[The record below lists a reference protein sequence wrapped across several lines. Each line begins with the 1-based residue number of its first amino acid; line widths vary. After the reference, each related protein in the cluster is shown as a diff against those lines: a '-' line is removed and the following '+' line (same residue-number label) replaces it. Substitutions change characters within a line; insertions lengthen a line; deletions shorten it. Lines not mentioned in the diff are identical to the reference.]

1 MDMPESL
8 TLHDEE
14 QLTPSPDVEENL
26 VTGLTWNEEEGRT
39 DGREEELEEETAS
52 RVANPKEVAEGTGF
66 AFRRESHE
74 ENAQANKPK
83 KKMCLKDRVCTLHLR
98 RNLSQLDRM
107 HDEKEL
113 LIRKTREE
121 LNTCRKRIV
130 MIIQQQETVEAEI
143 QAEKEANNTA
153 TVFRLQATLRRLG
166 TELRNEKD
174 LELETARLLK
184 EHEYNMW
191 HVAIEEG
198 RLASLRQTLEKEE
211 EELERQRIE
220 QAAERLWKEK
230 AAFSKAKRK
239 EQIRKKKEA
248 EAQADYELQHRKIIQ
263 DAQLNHKKAV
273 QFLRATMARI
283 RKKEKKE
290 ELKSREHMKKRM
302 EAVLTLKKNLTANQ
316 EILRLLQARE
326 KARAQE
332 VKQQEQNLK
341 EAILAQ
347 GGDVTKHLFHH
358 KRLVELEK
366 QKQAFEEEQKTRKC
380 EIVARLLQEEAQGEK
395 LKAKQLGFNAR
406 KVPEKI
412 KIHSSVRAKT
422 QGFLKV
428 LDSEPMAAAA
438 PALQPTEDLRSP
450 SAPSC
455 KNWPGLVGAVSCE
468 SVQAEAI
475 HVNTNTEEETLA
487 EPEILGLWAEEYKPY
502 KVPKDEVDRKPVG
515 GTQMDKDILA
525 HTLEKLR
532 AGIIRKQVV
541 SGHEF
546 KGCPFYSKPD
556 LIHFKDFDVGKTYK
570 KKMTLI
576 NASYSVNYCKIVGV
590 GEHLKDFIDIHL
602 DPPGSMSA
610 GMSCKVVVTFKP
622 MINKDLEGDIKFL
635 AQTGAFSIP
644 LKCTTKKC
652 VLALD
657 KELIDFGTHVV
668 GETISRTITLMNQG
682 ALGTRFRL
690 LTSPGLSA
698 SHLTAAKS
706 STGTTESSYFLEDE
720 KFEKSEKDFSNVE
733 VLQVEPNPHSSPEVI
748 QNLPPTENQGTEGQ
762 EPSSGEEPVRQEEAT
777 ASEEIAPALVELPP
791 EEEPPEIRLGEVT
804 EGAIGSFGSIKLP
817 VVFTPLLPGSVT
829 ASFMVAFD
837 NPDCPSLHFTATG
850 VSIDVPVWVP
860 NQSIDLKIC
869 MYDRLYQD
877 SIVIQSRAKAAL
889 RLKFEVC
896 KELRNH
902 MELLPQSGYIQAQA
916 SYTVQLKFLPRHSL
930 PEDAG
935 KYFDKDTRVLEAPM
949 TISVADQIKPVNFIV
964 HAIVTSSDLEL
975 HPAVVDFGYCTIY
988 EAVRARIALVNKAIL
1003 PQEFGFV
1010 GIPEVV
1016 EFQPNDGF
1024 GTLLPL
1030 ETLHLDVIFKPNKA
1044 KEYSFDLVCKSEI
1057 NRQFKLPCRAI
1068 GVHPPLELS
1077 HSLVKFPAT
1086 ALNDVSSVILYVV
1099 NAHVSMNH
1107 MTHCVPRI
1115 GSGEPAPVGPTS
1127 FEFLPPEGAP
1137 ITIVPSVGTVWPGK
1151 KCLIRVSFRP
1161 VLSDLLIRKEAVA
1174 ILIQENEMKQASIHP
1189 SEGSSPTSP
1198 VRWQFTKDPT
1208 MSLKKEI
1215 RKQST
1220 SQITKQATREKL
1232 IKAPVT
1238 VSFEPPKPE
1247 DINPSSDAYASAQA
1261 SLTRHFRGNLKKYTI
1276 PCVVASGDIKEKE
1289 AKPLNYS
1296 PYNTLHLELHCP
1308 AVAPPIVVTSDNGK
1322 RVFDFGEVAIG
1333 HKGIKRIT
1341 VQNICQ
1347 EHLTIEFSI
1356 LNPNGPFI
1364 FLNPTRALRP
1374 GETWVLVISFS
1385 PRESTQFFETLDI
1398 TSQKGTLTLSILGT
1412 GVAPTITCSIEG
1424 DVLNMGYVMARETSI
1439 STFKLQNS
1447 SSLPIKYSMK
1457 LESLSIMR
1465 NKDPEQLPIFI
1476 TSQTQRTSIVGTQ
1489 NYSGLSVFSVV
1500 PVEGVIKSGKSQD
1513 FTVTFSPDHES
1524 LYYSDELQV
1533 VLFDREIACVLN
1545 LKGAAREHM
1554 MFVEGGDPLDV
1565 PVESLAGISTSGEES
1580 LEEVEEHPRPILLS
1594 LEYIQSGASEAPA
1607 TRELQVGCIRT
1618 SQPASKKTV
1627 EFSLDSLPLLQQRG
1641 FTIDPTKGAVDRG
1654 QTKSITVTWLPP
1666 VGFDPHHPLT
1676 VTALLTLKGD
1686 VKETYR
1692 ILFVGRVVLE

>member
-1 MDMPESL
+1 MDVPESL
-8 TLHDEE
+8 ILQDEE
-14 QLTPSPDVEENL
+14 QVAPSPDLAENL
-26 VTGLTWNEEEGRT
+26 MTGPTWHEEEGRT

-52 RVANPKEVAEGTGF
+52 GGASPKKVAEDTGF
-66 AFRRESHE
+66 PFHRESHK
-74 ENAQANKPK
+74 ENAQANKPT
-83 KKMCLKDRVCTLHLR
+83 KKMSLKDRVCTLHLR
-98 RNLSQLDRM
+98 RNLSQLDKM
-107 HDEKEL
+107 HEEKEL
-113 LIRKTREE
+113 LIQKTREE

-130 MIIQQQETVEAEI
+130 MLIQQQETVEAEI

-153 TVFRLQATLRRLG
+153 AVFRLQATLRRLG

-198 RLASLRQTLEKEE
+198 RFASLRQALEKEE

-220 QAAERLWKEK
+220 QVAERLRKEK

-248 EAQADYELQHRKIIQ
+248 EAQLDYELQHRKIVQ

-273 QFLRATMARI
+273 QFLRATLTRI

-302 EAVLTLKKNLTANQ
+302 EAVLTLKRNLTANR
-316 EILRLLQARE
+316 EILRSLQARE
-326 KARAQE
+326 KAKVQE
-332 VKQQEQNLK
+332 AKQQEQNLK

-395 LKAKQLGFNAR
+395 LKAKQLGFSAR

-422 QGFLKV
+422 LGFLEI
-428 LDSEPMAAAA
+428 LPNEPTATAA
-438 PALQPTEDLRSP
+438 PALQPTKDLHFP
-450 SAPSC
+450 SVPPC
-455 KNWPGLVGAVSCE
+455 KNWPGLEGAVSFE
-468 SVQAEAI
+468 SVQAEDV
-475 HVNTNTEEETLA
+475 HVDTDTEEETLA

-576 NASYSVNYCKIVGV
+576 NASFSVNYCKLVGV

-622 MINKDLEGDIKFL
+622 MINKDLEGDINFL

-690 LTSPGLSA
+690 LTSPGVSG

-706 STGTTESSYFLEDE
+706 STGTTESSYFFEDE
-720 KFEKSEKDFSNVE
+720 KFEKAEKNFSNVE
-733 VLQVEPNPHSSPEVI
+733 GRQVEPNPHSSPEVI
-748 QNLPPTENQGTEGQ
+748 QNLPPTENQGTKGQ
-762 EPSSGEEPVRQEEAT
+762 EPSPGGEPVRQGEAT
-777 ASEEIAPALVELPP
+777 ASEEIAPTLVELPP

-804 EGAIGSFGSIKLP
+804 EGTIGSFGSIKLP
-817 VVFTPLLPGSVT
+817 VVFTPMLPGSVT
-829 ASFMVAFD
+829 ANFMVAFD
-837 NPDCPSLHFTATG
+837 NPDCPSLHFRANG
-850 VSIDVPVWVP
+850 VSIDVPVWAP
-860 NQSIDLKIC
+860 NPSINLKIC

-877 SIVIQSRAKAAL
+877 SIIIQSRAKAAL

-935 KYFDKDTRVLEAPM
+935 KYFDKDTRVLEAPV

-964 HAIVTSSDLEL
+964 QAIVTSSDLEL
-975 HPAVVDFGYCTIY
+975 HPALVDFGYCTIY
-988 EAVRARIALVNKAIL
+988 EAVRARISLVNKAIL

-1016 EFQPNDGF
+1016 EIQPNDGF

-1030 ETLHLDVIFKPNKA
+1030 ETLHLDVIFNANKA
-1044 KEYSFDLVCKSEI
+1044 KEYSFDLVCKTEI

-1099 NAHVSMNH
+1099 NSHLSMNH
-1107 MTHCVPRI
+1107 LTHCVPRI
-1115 GSGEPAPVGPTS
+1115 GNGEPVPVGPTS

-1151 KCLIRVSFRP
+1151 
-1161 VLSDLLIRKEAVA
+1161 
-1174 ILIQENEMKQASIHP
+1174 ASVHP
-1189 SEGSSPTSP
+1189 SEGSFPTSP
-1198 VRWQFTKDPT
+1198 FPVRSQFAKDLT
-1208 MSLKKEI
+1208 MPVKKEM

-1220 SQITKQATREKL
+1220 NQIIKQSTREKL

-1247 DINPSSDAYASAQA
+1247 DIKPSSDAYTSAQA
-1261 SLTRHFRGNLKKYTI
+1261 SLTRHFCGKLEKYTI
-1276 PCVVASGDIKEKE
+1276 PCIVATGDIKEKE

-1296 PYNTLHLELHCP
+1296 PYNTLYLELHCP
-1308 AVAPPIVVTSDNGK
+1308 AVAPPMVVTSDNGK
-1322 RVFDFGEVAIG
+1322 RIFDFGEVAIG

-1347 EHLTIEFSI
+1347 EQLTIEFSI

-1374 GETWVLVISFS
+1374 GETRVFVISFS

-1424 DVLNMGYVMARETSI
+1424 NVLNMGYVMARETSI

-1476 TSQTQRTSIVGTQ
+1476 TSQTQRTSTVGTQ
-1489 NYSGLSVFSVV
+1489 NHSGLSVFSVI
-1500 PVEGVIKSGKSQD
+1500 PVEGVIESGKSQE

-1533 VLFDREIACVLN
+1533 VLFDREVACVLN

-1565 PVESLAGISTSGEES
+1565 PVESLAGIPASGEES
-1580 LEEVEEHPRPILLS
+1580 LEEVGECPRPILLS
-1594 LEYIQSGASEAPA
+1594 LDYIQSGASEAPA

-1627 EFSLDSLPLLQQRG
+1627 EFSLDSLPLLQQSG
-1641 FTIDPTKGAVDRG
+1641 FTIDPTKGTVDRG
-1654 QTKSITVTWLPP
+1654 QTRSITVTWLPP
-1666 VGFDPHHPLT
+1666 AGFDPHHPLT
-1676 VTALLTLKGD
+1676 VKALLTLRGD

-1692 ILFVGRVVLE
+1692 ILFVGRVVSE

>member
-1 MDMPESL
+1 MVFEC
-8 TLHDEE
+8 
-14 QLTPSPDVEENL
+14 L
-26 VTGLTWNEEEGRT
+26 VCSVHSTKHLGEYTT
-39 DGREEELEEETAS
+39 TELEDTFPSLCLPMASETWTRPGLPWGFS
-52 RVANPKEVAEGTGF
+52 MPANCSVFSFIP
-66 AFRRESHE
+66 RESHK
-74 ENAQANKPK
+74 ENAQANKPT
-83 KKMCLKDRVCTLHLR
+83 KKMSLKDRVCTLHLR
-98 RNLSQLDRM
+98 RNLSQLDKM
-107 HDEKEL
+107 HEEKEL
-113 LIRKTREE
+113 LIQKT
-121 LNTCRKRIV
+121 
-130 MIIQQQETVEAEI
+130 
-143 QAEKEANNTA
+143 
-153 TVFRLQATLRRLG
+153 
-166 TELRNEKD
+166 
-174 LELETARLLK
+174 
-184 EHEYNMW
+184 
-191 HVAIEEG
+191 
-198 RLASLRQTLEKEE
+198 
-211 EELERQRIE
+211 
-220 QAAERLWKEK
+220 
-230 AAFSKAKRK
+230 
-239 EQIRKKKEA
+239 
-248 EAQADYELQHRKIIQ
+248 
-263 DAQLNHKKAV
+263 
-273 QFLRATMARI
+273 RI

-302 EAVLTLKKNLTANQ
+302 EAVLTLKRNLTANR
-316 EILRLLQARE
+316 EILRSLQARE
-326 KARAQE
+326 KAKVQE
-332 VKQQEQNLK
+332 AKQQEQNLK

-395 LKAKQLGFNAR
+395 LKAKQLGFSAR

-422 QGFLKV
+422 LGFL
-428 LDSEPMAAAA
+428 
-438 PALQPTEDLRSP
+438 
-450 SAPSC
+450 
-455 KNWPGLVGAVSCE
+455 
-468 SVQAEAI
+468 
-475 HVNTNTEEETLA
+475 
-487 EPEILGLWAEEYKPY
+487 EILPNEPTLLILGSGFFSLCSQ
-502 KVPKDEVDRKPVG
+502 VPKDEVDRKPVG

-576 NASYSVNYCKIVGV
+576 NASFSVNYCKLVGV

-622 MINKDLEGDIKFL
+622 MINKDLEGDINFL

-690 LTSPGLSA
+690 LTSPGVSG

-706 STGTTESSYFLEDE
+706 STGTTVSPLGFP
-720 KFEKSEKDFSNVE
+720 FSFW
-733 VLQVEPNPHSSPEVI
+733 
-748 QNLPPTENQGTEGQ
+748 QG
-762 EPSSGEEPVRQEEAT
+762 EAT
-777 ASEEIAPALVELPP
+777 ASEEIAPTLVELPP

-804 EGAIGSFGSIKLP
+804 EGTIGSFGSIKLP
-817 VVFTPLLPGSVT
+817 VVFTPMLPGSVT
-829 ASFMVAFD
+829 ANFMVAFD
-837 NPDCPSLHFTATG
+837 NPDCPSLHFRANG
-850 VSIDVPVWVP
+850 VSIDVPVWAP
-860 NQSIDLKIC
+860 NPSINLKIC

-877 SIVIQSRAKAAL
+877 SIIIQSRAKAAL

-935 KYFDKDTRVLEAPM
+935 KYFDKDTRVLEAPV

-964 HAIVTSSDLEL
+964 QAIVTSSDLEL
-975 HPAVVDFGYCTIY
+975 HPALVDFGYCTIY
-988 EAVRARIALVNKAIL
+988 EAVRARISLVNKAIL

-1016 EFQPNDGF
+1016 EIQPNDGF

-1030 ETLHLDVIFKPNKA
+1030 ETLHLDVIFNANKA
-1044 KEYSFDLVCKSEI
+1044 KEYSFDLVCKTEI

-1099 NAHVSMNH
+1099 NSHLSMNH
-1107 MTHCVPRI
+1107 LTHCVPRI
-1115 GSGEPAPVGPTS
+1115 GNGEPVPVGPTS

-1174 ILIQENEMKQASIHP
+1174 ILIQENEMKQVLKTEPVIVPKYRVITVIFVSTNTA
-1189 SEGSSPTSP
+1189 SEG
-1198 VRWQFTKDPT
+1198 
-1208 MSLKKEI
+1208 L
-1215 RKQST
+1215 
-1220 SQITKQATREKL
+1220 
-1232 IKAPVT
+1232 
-1238 VSFEPPKPE
+1238 VSW
-1247 DINPSSDAYASAQA
+1247 NCSDAYTSAQA
-1261 SLTRHFRGNLKKYTI
+1261 SLTRHFCGKLEKYTI
-1276 PCVVASGDIKEKE
+1276 PCIVATGDIKEKE

-1296 PYNTLHLELHCP
+1296 PYNTLYLELHCP
-1308 AVAPPIVVTSDNGK
+1308 AVAPPMVVTSDNGK
-1322 RVFDFGEVAIG
+1322 RIFDFGEVAIG

-1347 EHLTIEFSI
+1347 EQLTIEFSI

-1374 GETWVLVISFS
+1374 GETRVFVISFS
-1385 PRESTQFFETLDI
+1385 PRESTQTLDI

-1424 DVLNMGYVMARETSI
+1424 NVLNMGYVMARETSI
-1439 STFKLQNS
+1439 STFKVNS
-1447 SSLPIKYSMK
+1447 LVRRDNPYQGHSVWPGFNYHLCP
-1457 LESLSIMR
+1457 SIIYR
-1465 NKDPEQLPIFI
+1465 
-1476 TSQTQRTSIVGTQ
+1476 TQ
-1489 NYSGLSVFSVV
+1489 NHSGLSVFSVI
-1500 PVEGVIKSGKSQD
+1500 PVEGVIESGKSQE

-1533 VLFDREIACVLN
+1533 VLFDREVACVLN

-1565 PVESLAGISTSGEES
+1565 PVESLAGIPASGEES
-1580 LEEVEEHPRPILLS
+1580 LEEVGECPRPILLS
-1594 LEYIQSGASEAPA
+1594 LDYIQSGASEAPA

-1618 SQPASKKTV
+1618 SQPASKK
-1627 EFSLDSLPLLQQRG
+1627 
-1641 FTIDPTKGAVDRG
+1641 
-1654 QTKSITVTWLPP
+1654 
-1666 VGFDPHHPLT
+1666 PHHPLT
-1676 VTALLTLKGD
+1676 VKALLTLRGD

-1692 ILFVGRVVLE
+1692 ILFVGRVVSE